1 MMDPITAIIALVIT
15 GIGVG
20 FASGLLGIGGCFIM
34 VPVQYW
40 IYTSMGLSPDIAIRV
55 AFGTN
60 LLVVLP
66 TVISGAYGHSK
77 KGAVLWRAGI
87 VLGITSAIGAVI
99 GATIAVQLPGA
110 ILKVAFGLVI
120 FLSAIRMLTAKPPKI
135 DEKLKDKTIL
145 WAAWAFPIGIVSGI
159 IGIGGGIMMIPMML
173 VVLKFRMHQA
183 VGTSTAIM
191 IFTSTGGVIG
201 YIINGLGVEG
211 LPAYSIGYVNF
222 SSWFVLA
229 VTSVMMAQVGVRV
242 SHKIPARELKYIF
255 IAVMMYFGLKMLGV
269 FDWLGLP
276 I

>member
-66 TVISGAYGHSK
+66 TVISGAYGHNK
-77 KGAVLWRAGI
+77 KGAVFWRAGI

-135 DEKLKDKTIL
+135 DEKLKDKPIL
-145 WAAWAFPIGIVSGI
+145 WVAWAFPIGIVSGI